1 MEDDLNKNIN
11 NNSNSKYNIEKYSSN
26 LFIPS
31 LLDYINNIKPFCKS
45 FINIDRS
52 INEYPSDI
60 ERNYINV
67 LDISNKFNVYY
78 SSDLLESLNKN
89 INDYLIYSF
98 GKENNKDLR
107 LDYIKNLNNLIKDL
121 KSLKTSLFLP
131 LKKSCNALYIIND
144 QNIKNDLNN
153 TFISLFY
160 SYLLISDSIKY
171 YLNRFNNLLDIFNK
185 VNQTLLL
192 NEKMNGVL

>member
-1 MEDDLNKNIN
+1 MEDDLNKNI
-11 NNSNSKYNIEKYSSN
+11 NSKYNIEKYSSN

-31 LLDYINNIKPFCKS
+31 LLDYINNIRPFCKS

-67 LDISNKFNVYY
+67 LDISTKFNVYY
-78 SSDLLESLNKN
+78 SSDLLDSLNKS

-144 QNIKNDLNN
+144 QSIKDNLNN

-185 VNQTLLL
+185 VNQALLL